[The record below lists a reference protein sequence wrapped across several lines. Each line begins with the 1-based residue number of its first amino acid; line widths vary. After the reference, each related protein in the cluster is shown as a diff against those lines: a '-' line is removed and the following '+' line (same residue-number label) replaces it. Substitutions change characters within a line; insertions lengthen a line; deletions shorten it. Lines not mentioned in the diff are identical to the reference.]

1 MKVLVFSHG
10 SDIDGMGS
18 IIISKLYFEEVD
30 FYYSEIHNLDE
41 QILNEINNKN
51 IYKYDYIFVT
61 DLTPKNETLDIILND
76 KELIDKFKVIDHH
89 RTNYNRASTYPFVHI
104 TIEDEEGPTSATN
117 LFYKYLIKKGLI
129 KEKDIIK
136 EYCELTRLEDTWKWK
151 EQNNNLAHNLSHLFN
166 ILGRD
171 NYLET
176 IINKLKNNNNFYLTK
191 EEELL
196 VNNKINDIEK
206 HINNYLKIMKEIEL
220 NNHKGVIVIIDY
232 EYRNEFPEYLRD
244 NNYDYEFAMMVCF
257 DHNSISFRN
266 VQNCNVR
273 EIAESFGGGGHDKA
287 ASCYINEK
295 IDKVYDILLE
305 RKENI

>member
-18 IIISKLYFEEVD
+18 IIISKLFFKEID
-30 FYYSEIHNLDE
+30 FYYSEINNLDE

-61 DLTPKNETLDIILND
+61 DLTPKNETLDIIQND
-76 KELIDKFKVIDHH
+76 KELINKFRVIDHH
-89 RTNYNRASTYPFVHI
+89 RTNYNRANSYPFVHI

-129 KEKDIIK
+129 KEKEIVKD
-136 EYCELTRLEDTWKWK
+136 YAELTRLEDTWKWK

-171 NYLET
+171 KYIEI
-176 IINKLKNNNNFYLTK
+176 IINKLKSNNKFTLTK

-196 VNNKINDIEK
+196 INNKIQDIEK
-206 HINNYLKIMKEIEL
+206 HINKYLNIMKEINL
-220 NNHKGVIVIIDY
+220 NNHKGIIVIIDY
-232 EYRNEFPEYLRD
+232 EYRNELPEYLRD

-257 DHNSISFRN
+257 DHNSISFRSIN
-266 VQNCNVR
+266 NCNVR
-273 EIAESFGGGGHDKA
+273 EIAELFGGGGHDKA
-287 ASCYINEK
+287 AACYINEK
-295 IDKVYDILLE
+295 LDKIYDILLE
-305 RKENI
+305 K

>member
-18 IIISKLYFEEVD
+18 IIISKLFFKEID
-30 FYYSEIHNLDE
+30 FYYSEINNLDE

-61 DLTPKNETLDIILND
+61 DLTPKNETLDIIQND
-76 KELIDKFKVIDHH
+76 KELINKFRVIDHH
-89 RTNYNRASTYPFVHI
+89 RTNYNRASSYPFVHI

-129 KEKDIIK
+129 KEKEIVKD
-136 EYCELTRLEDTWKWK
+136 YAELTRLEDTWKWK

-171 NYLET
+171 KYVE
-176 IINKLKNNNNFYLTK
+176 IIIDKLKNNDKFSLSK

-196 VNNKINDIEK
+196 INNKIQDIEK
-206 HINNYLKIMKEIEL
+206 HINKYLNIMKEINL
-220 NNHKGVIVIIDY
+220 NNHKGIIVIIDY
-232 EYRNEFPEYLRD
+232 EYRNELPEYLRD

-257 DHNSISFRN
+257 DHNSISFRSIN
-266 VQNCNVR
+266 NCNVR
-273 EIAESFGGGGHDKA
+273 EIAELFGGGGHDKA
-287 ASCYINEK
+287 AACYINEK
-295 IDKVYDILLE
+295 LDKVYDILLE
-305 RKENI
+305 K